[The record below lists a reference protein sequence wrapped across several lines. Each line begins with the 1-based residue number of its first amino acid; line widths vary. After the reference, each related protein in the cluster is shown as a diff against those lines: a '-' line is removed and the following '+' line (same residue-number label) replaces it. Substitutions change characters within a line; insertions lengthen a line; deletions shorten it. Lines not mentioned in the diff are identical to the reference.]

1 MKKLILFIAL
11 IASPVF
17 AQEEEQDIQI
27 EIESGGAAEVAIGGG
42 EGERAIAA
50 FPDKSVFTFHQNS
63 SEPWVYYCWVD
74 EGEEPRCKEVDVER

>member
-50 FPDKSVFTFHQNS
+50 SPDKSVFTFHQNS
-63 SEPWVYYCWVD
+63 SEPRVYYCWVD